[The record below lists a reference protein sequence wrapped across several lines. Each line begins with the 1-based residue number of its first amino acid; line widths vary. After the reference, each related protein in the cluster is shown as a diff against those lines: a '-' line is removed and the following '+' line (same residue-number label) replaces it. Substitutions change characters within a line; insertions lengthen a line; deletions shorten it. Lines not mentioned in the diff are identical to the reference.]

1 MRGINKVILIG
12 HLGRDPEVKRLDA
25 NTTVAKFSLATTE
38 PYKTK
43 EGTWAEQTEW
53 HNIVMWRQLAERA
66 ERDLRKGM
74 PIYIEGKIR
83 SRSWDDKDGNKR
95 YVTEVVAD
103 MFSILERRNND
114 QEHTNTN
121 SSQTQQQQ
129 ANEVAEKSFDIED
142 ASDDLPF

>member
-43 EGTWAEQTEW
+43 DGNWAEQTEW

-83 SRSWDDKDGNKR
+83 SRSWDDKEGNKR
-95 YVTEVVAD
+95 YVTEIVAD
-103 MFSILERRNND
+103 IFSILERRNND
-114 QEHTNTN
+114 QEHTHTGNQ
-121 SSQTQQQQ
+121 SQQQT
-129 ANEVAEKSFDIED
+129 NEVVEKSFDIED
-142 ASDDLPF
+142 TNDGLPF